1 MSLVGRAALLLALLA
16 AAVYV
21 VVMALASR
29 RPGRRAWEL
38 SAERGVYAVFVFTS
52 LAIGT
57 MWAALLTD
65 SFELRNVAEYS
76 STTLGP
82 ASTR

>member
-1 MSLVGRAALLLALLA
+1 
-16 AAVYV
+16 
-21 VVMALASR
+21 MALGVAPAR
-29 RPGRRAWEL
+29 PPRPGSQ
-38 SAERGVYAVFVFTS
+38 SAERGVYAVFGFTT

-65 SFELRNVAEYS
+65 AFELRNVAEYTS
-76 STTLGP
+76 STLGP